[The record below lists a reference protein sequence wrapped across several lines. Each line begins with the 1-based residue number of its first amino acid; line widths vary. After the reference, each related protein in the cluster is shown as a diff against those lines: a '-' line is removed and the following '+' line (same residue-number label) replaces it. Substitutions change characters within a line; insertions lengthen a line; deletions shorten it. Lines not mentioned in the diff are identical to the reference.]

1 MSAGEPR
8 PFPTASGPGT
18 PRPAD
23 FRHPGRET
31 LAVLVFV
38 PAMVLV
44 AAVALVLT
52 HHRDVPPSAAV
63 AAGSGSVVG
72 PAVPGPLAGTTAPQP
87 ARPAKPTGSP
97 SIPRQAV
104 QAVPAPRLGATL
116 LMRPGSTGVDVRTW
130 QARMAQRGWRL
141 AVDGV
146 YGPQSAAVARSFQH
160 QKRLRTDGR
169 VGRQTWT
176 AAWTTP
182 ITAA

>member
-1 MSAGEPR
+1 MSAAALR
-8 PFPTASGPGT
+8 PSPTASGPGT
-18 PRPAD
+18 PRPE
-23 FRHPGRET
+23 RSWRPTRET
-31 LAVLVFV
+31 LVILVLV
-38 PAMVLV
+38 PALVLV

-52 HHRDVPPSAAV
+52 HHRDVPPSAAL
-63 AAGSGSVVG
+63 ATGSGSVVG
-72 PAVPGPLAGTTAPQP
+72 PAVPGPLAGTSTPQA
-87 ARPAKPTGSP
+87 ARPSTP
-97 SIPRQAV
+97 AV
-104 QAVPAPRLGATL
+104 TPAGGQSVRAAPAPRLGATL

-182 ITAA
+182 VTAA

>member
-1 MSAGEPR
+1 MSAAALR
-8 PFPTASGPGT
+8 PSPTASGPGT
-18 PRPAD
+18 PRPE
-23 FRHPGRET
+23 RSWSPTRET
-31 LAVLVFV
+31 LVILVLV
-38 PAMVLV
+38 PALVLV

-52 HHRDVPPSAAV
+52 HHRDAAPSAAT
-63 AAGSGSVVG
+63 APGSASVVG

-97 SIPRQAV
+97 SITRQAV
-104 QAVPAPRLGATL
+104 RAAPAPRLGATL

-182 ITAA
+182 VTAA